1 MFAAGYRDDAKT
13 KRPAKRVRGPRSIMA
28 GAGRAPMP
36 AIDQS
41 GGKLIA
47 QPLAISQA
55 HISSRQGWV
64 SPGLLVRQA

>member
-13 KRPAKRVRGPRSIMA
+13 KRSAKRIRRSRSITLDI
-28 GAGRAPMP
+28 GRMPMR

-47 QPLAISQA
+47 QPLAVSQA
-55 HISSRQGWV
+55 HIASRQGWV
-64 SPGLLVRQA
+64 SPGLFVRQA